1 MKEAKRKK
9 VVASGWA
16 VGGAA
21 EFLDLSAPEAALV
34 EVKLALSQALR
45 LLRTSKQLTQG
56 ELAGQLRSSQ
66 SRVAKM
72 EAADA
77 TVSIDL
83 LVRALL
89 QLGAKPRDIA
99 KAIA

>member
-1 MKEAKRKK
+1 MKEPKRQKL
-9 VVASGWA
+9 AAAGWT

-21 EFLDLSAPEAALV
+21 DFLDLSAPEAAFV

-45 LLRTSKQLTQG
+45 LLRTRKRLTQG

-99 KAIA
+99 KAIS